1 MREGETM
8 EWTAVMSMKPR
19 NRDTEHER
27 GRERKRN
34 REKGNGT
41 RKINRGKT
49 LGVMSNCRRF
59 QFKP

>member
-1 MREGETM
+1 M